1 MLLQTRETSF
11 DNISELPDDMLGHLT
26 WNKSASCEWQQT
38 KQSENFLL
46 RYL

>member
-1 MLLQTRETSF
+1 MLLQTSF
-11 DNISELPDDMLGHLT
+11 DNISELPDDMLGHLA
-26 WNKSASCEWQQT
+26 WNNSASCEWQQT